1 MSWLMATA
9 NAYDVMGDVFIQVEV
24 RQAGESPERPIETV
38 LRATTTISGVGETNP
53 RDWLEDV
60 LVACLESL

>member
-1 MSWLMATA
+1 MAWFMATA
-9 NAYDVMGDVFIQVEV
+9 NAYDVMGDVFITVEV
-24 RQAGESPERPIETV
+24 RSQGESPERPVETV

-53 RDWLEDV
+53 RDWLEDI